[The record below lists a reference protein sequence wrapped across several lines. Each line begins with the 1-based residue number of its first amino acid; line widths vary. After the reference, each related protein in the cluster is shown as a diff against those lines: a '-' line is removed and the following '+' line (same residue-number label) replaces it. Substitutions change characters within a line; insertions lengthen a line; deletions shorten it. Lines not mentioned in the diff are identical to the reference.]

1 MGLEGAWGLKEG
13 GLDVTVLE
21 TAPGLL
27 PRQLD
32 DTASEMLK
40 ELCIEAGVD
49 IVTGAKIAEITENAV
64 VLDDG
69 TEYEAQLVIM
79 STGMRP
85 YTKVAED
92 SGIAV
97 DKWVTADS
105 NMRTNIPDV
114 YTAGDC
120 CSVNGQPQAFW
131 AQAVETGRIAG
142 ANAAG
147 DDLSTNLS
155 AARWYRGLRYFCI
168 RTGLQRQ
175 GSWQEVQIRA
185 DQGRCKEDILK
196 VLL

>member
-13 GLDVTVLE
+13 GLEVTVLE

-32 DTASEMLK
+32 DVASEMLK

-64 VLDDG
+64 VLEDG

-92 SGIAV
+92 SGIAGRGNRQ
-97 DKWVTADS
+97 DS
-105 NMRTNIPDV
+105 RRERRRRQHGV
-114 YTAGDC
+114 
-120 CSVNGQPQAFW
+120 QA
-131 AQAVETGRIAG
+131 
-142 ANAAG
+142 
-147 DDLSTNLS
+147 
-155 AARWYRGLRYFCI
+155 YRQFPCHGGLRDFGICPWH
-168 RTGLQRQ
+168 QRQ
-175 GSWQEVQIRA
+175 GS
-185 DQGRCKEDILK
+185 
-196 VLL
+196 